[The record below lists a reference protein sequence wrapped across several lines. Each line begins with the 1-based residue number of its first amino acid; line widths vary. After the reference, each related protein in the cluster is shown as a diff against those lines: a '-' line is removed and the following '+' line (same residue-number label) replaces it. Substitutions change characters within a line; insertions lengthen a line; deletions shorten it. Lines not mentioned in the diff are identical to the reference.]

1 MTPNRENDTNAA
13 YRLPVDNFFFDSGFL
28 TQNVI
33 NGNSNSNPNS
43 ISNINSNPTYGPMLA
58 KYDYIQQPTSLAASS
73 ASSSFSSGSSSS
85 SSSGATMSETLIPTS
100 PMVKEEDYEDDG
112 LDLMM
117 PLPLPPKAKPPSFS
131 KSSGSGVRKSNQ
143 GGRKRSIIFEQE
155 EAEIQRKEFLER
167 NRIAGKSS
175 KKGSI
180 EI

>member
-85 SSSGATMSETLIPTS
+85 SS
-100 PMVKEEDYEDDG
+100 
-112 LDLMM
+112 
-117 PLPLPPKAKPPSFS
+117 
-131 KSSGSGVRKSNQ
+131 
-143 GGRKRSIIFEQE
+143 
-155 EAEIQRKEFLER
+155 
-167 NRIAGKSS
+167 
-175 KKGSI
+175 
-180 EI
+180 

>member
-13 YRLPVDNFFFDSGFL
+13 YRSPVDNFLLGSGFL
-28 TQNVI
+28 TQNMI
-33 NGNSNSNPNS
+33 DGNSNNN
-43 ISNINSNPTYGPMLA
+43 NNNPTYGPMLT

-85 SSSGATMSETLIPTS
+85 SSSGATMNETLIPTS

-112 LDLMM
+112 SDLMM
-117 PLPLPPKAKPPSFS
+117 PLPLPQKAKPPSFS
-131 KSSGSGVRKSNQ
+131 KSSGSGVKKSNQ

-167 NRIAGKSS
+167 NRIAGKST

-180 EI
+180 EIW